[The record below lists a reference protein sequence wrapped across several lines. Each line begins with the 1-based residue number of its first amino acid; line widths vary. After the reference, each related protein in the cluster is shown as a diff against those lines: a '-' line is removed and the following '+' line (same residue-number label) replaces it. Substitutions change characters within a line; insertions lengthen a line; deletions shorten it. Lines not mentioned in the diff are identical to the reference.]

1 MRGVRLMSG
10 NFVFL
15 AGTYLSFKTR
25 GLQTYWRFGEL
36 QWVAEAQIQSNSR
49 FSKFLA
55 FRGQHRPPALR
66 FVQFTAPSRHGRACQ
81 RHPRRSS
88 PLRFRNSIAVS
99 GTNPAITERARP
111 APGGNQTR
119 PDGRIAK
126 VDAPCG
132 LAKTSNSSSQLPR
145 QESLEKQRSS
155 MLRALRPISAPRCG
169 SRAIERIASAKP
181 APSPGVTTIPQS
193 WRSTSVA
200 ISPAGSQTAIV
211 GRPAATIP

>member
-1 MRGVRLMSG
+1 M
-10 NFVFL
+10 
-15 AGTYLSFKTR
+15 
-25 GLQTYWRFGEL
+25 
-36 QWVAEAQIQSNSR
+36 QSNSR

-55 FRGQHRPPALR
+55 FQGPTSTSGPR
-66 FVQFTAPSRHGRACQ
+66 FVQFTPSWPGLSVAI
-81 RHPRRSS
+81 PRRSS
-88 PLRFRNSIAVS
+88 PLPFRNSIAVS
-99 GTNPAITERARP
+99 GTNPAVTERARP
-111 APGGNQTR
+111 APGGNQTC

-126 VDAPCG
+126 VDAPYG

-211 GRPAATIP
+211 GRPAAAIP